1 MLFLVA
7 VASHKFI
14 VGFCMGLELVSTGS
28 STCKLAVASFVF
40 AISSVI
46 GIGIGMFTSEVSD
59 ACAFDIKNLIN
70 H

>member
-1 MLFLVA
+1 
-7 VASHKFI
+7 
-14 VGFCMGLELVSTGS
+14 MGLELVGMGS

-59 ACAFDIKNLIN
+59 AYVFDEIE
-70 H
+70 